1 MEKES
6 LIKRYLVFILG
17 LYFLA
22 MGIVLIVHSALG
34 TTPISSTNY
43 VLSLNTP
50 LTLGTWT
57 FITNMLMVLIQLWL
71 IRGMVLI
78 QLWLIRGGYGTRKDV
93 VEILLQI
100 PLSFVFS
107 AFIDLNMWLTSEL
120 HTTGYLM
127 SIGVL
132 LTGCLVQSVGVV
144 FEIKPKVAMMS
155 AEGTVKYLSRRLHK
169 EFGNVKVGFDV
180 TLVLIAV
187 LLSLGFTRSIE
198 GVREGS
204 VVAALITGYI
214 VNFLNHKIMT
224 RKMLYRLMPVRILHK

>member
-6 LIKRYLVFILG
+6 LIKRYLVFIVG

-71 IRGMVLI
+71 L
-78 QLWLIRGGYGTRKDV
+78 RGGYGTRKDV

-100 PLSFVFS
+100 PLSFIFS
-107 AFIDLNMWLTSEL
+107 AFIDLNMWLTAGL

-127 SIGVL
+127 SVSVL
-132 LTGCLVQSVGVV
+132 LMGCVVQSVGVV
-144 FEIKPKVAMMS
+144 LEIKPKVAMMS
-155 AEGTVKYLSRRLHK
+155 AEGTVKYISRRLHK

-187 LLSLGFTRSIE
+187 FTSLAFTRRIE

-204 VVAALITGYI
+204 VIAAFITGYI

-224 RKMLYRLMPVRILHK
+224 RKMLSRLVPIHVFNK

>member
-1 MEKES
+1 MEKDS

-50 LTLGTWT
+50 LTLGAWT
-57 FITNMLMVLIQLWL
+57 FITNML
-71 IRGMVLI
+71 MVLI

-107 AFIDLNMWLTSEL
+107 AFIDLNMWLTAGL
-120 HTTGYLM
+120 HTTGYAM
-127 SIGVL
+127 SMAVL
-132 LTGCLVQSVGVV
+132 LTGCIIQSIGVV
-144 FEIKPKVAMMS
+144 LEIKPKVAMMS
-155 AEGTVKYLSRRLHK
+155 AEGTVKYISRRLHK

-187 LLSLGFTRSIE
+187 FTSLAFTQRIE

-204 VVAALITGYI
+204 VIAAFITGYI

-224 RKMLYRLMPVRILHK
+224 RKILYRLVPIHVFHK